1 MDTFAQLVSLLF
13 ASRTQA
19 HTFHLQTTSFAVHK
33 TLNEYY
39 DGIIELVD
47 ELIES
52 YQGKHGLVTGYTSP
66 AVVEDYNSAEQV
78 IEYFTNLADVVEQSR
93 KEIPQDDYLL
103 NQIDEITALVY
114 STVYKLKFLK

>member
-1 MDTFAQLVSLLF
+1 MNTFAQLVSLLF

-19 HTFHLQTTSFAVHK
+19 HTFHLQTNSFSVHK

-39 DGIIELVD
+39 EEVISLVD

-52 YQGKHGLVTGYTSP
+52 YQGKHGVVTGYTSP
-66 AVVEDYNSAEQV
+66 ASIENYSSVEQV
-78 IEYFTNLADVVEQSR
+78 IEYFMNLAEVVEQAR

>member
-1 MDTFAQLVSLLF
+1 METFAQLVSLLF

-52 YQGKHGLVTGYTSP
+52 YQGKHGLVTGYTSS
-66 AVVEDYNSAEQV
+66 AVIEDYASVEQV
-78 IEYFTNLADVVEQSR
+78 TEYFTNLADVVEQSR

>member
-1 MDTFAQLVSLLF
+1 MITYPFFFSLLF

-52 YQGKHGLVTGYTSP
+52 YQGKHGLVTGYTSS
-66 AVVEDYNSAEQV
+66 AVIEDYASVEQV
-78 IEYFTNLADVVEQSR
+78 TEYFTNLADVVEQSR

>member
-1 MDTFAQLVSLLF
+1 MNTFAQLVSLLF

-52 YQGKHGLVTGYTSP
+52 YQGKHGLVTGYTSS
-66 AVVEDYNSAEQV
+66 AVIEDYASVEQV
-78 IEYFTNLADVVEQSR
+78 TEYFTNLADVVEQSR